1 MSLIHVKGYA
11 APETKAA
18 AERARLL
25 IEQAERLGTPPED
38 DLLLFS
44 VLYSF
49 WVANLV
55 AFDGDAI
62 RKLSAEFL
70 ALAEKQAATGPQ
82 MNGHRVRGVSLLCTG
97 DLAGGR
103 EHLDRGSALY
113 DPIEHRQLATRF
125 GVDIRVALLAFRSL
139 ALWVLGH
146 PQAAAADADRAIQDA
161 REIGNAATL
170 MYVLAHT
177 TMFALIPCGNYSA
190 AKAQLDELAVLA
202 EEKGASFWKAL
213 GRLNYGCLLV
223 LTDKASE
230 AIPVLIAG
238 LAAYGS
244 TGATIWKPQMLLRL
258 AQAYADLGQFDDAW
272 RCIGEAMTAVETTKE
287 KWIEAELHRIA
298 GEIALK
304 SKTPSAAKAEACFER
319 ALAIARQQQAKSWEL
334 RAAMSLARLWR
345 DQGKVQQ
352 ARELLAPVYGWFTE
366 GFDTRDLTEAKALLE
381 ELRL

>member
-1 MSLIHVKGYA
+1 M
-11 APETKAA
+11 
-18 AERARLL
+18 ERAMTKSLDVAAGRPRRVL
-25 IEQAERLGTPPED
+25 RWVLGGAA
-38 DLLLFS
+38 S
-44 VLYSF
+44 A
-49 WVANLV
+49 VAIGLLV
-55 AFDGDAI
+55 AQSSFHAPTQPNAGADASRSETFATIEPPSLRFVPSPVIETNGQFFFGNGD
-62 RKLSAEFL
+62 
-70 ALAEKQAATGPQ
+70 
-82 MNGHRVRGVSLLCTG
+82 
-97 DLAGGR
+97 
-103 EHLDRGSALY
+103 GSAGY
-113 DPIEHRQLATRF
+113 WCR
-125 GVDIRVALLAFRSL
+125 LAFRSL

-161 REIGNAATL
+161 REIGYAATL
-170 MYVLAHT
+170 MHVLAHT

-202 EEKGASFWKAL
+202 EEKGASFRKAL
-213 GRLNYGCLLV
+213 GTLNYGCLLV
-223 LTDKASE
+223 LTGKASE

-244 TGATIWKPQMLLRL
+244 TGATIWKPQMLSHL

-319 ALAIARQQQAKSWEL
+319 ALAIARQQQSKSWEL
-334 RAAMSLARLWR
+334 RAAMSLARVWSG
-345 DQGKVQQ
+345 QGKVKQ

-366 GFDTRDLTEAKALLE
+366 GFDTRDLKEAKTLLE
-381 ELRL
+381 ELAS